1 MAIMDLEKMEHQ
13 EYYKT
18 KRGAPKKAQTKKAFS
33 LRLSDDVI
41 AVIRSKPNQQ
51 KYIEDLVR
59 KNG

>member
-1 MAIMDLEKMEHQ
+1 MK
-13 EYYKT
+13 KPV
-18 KRGAPKKAQTKKAFS
+18 GAPKKAHTKKAFS

-59 KNG
+59 SNG

>member
-1 MAIMDLEKMEHQ
+1 MKEK
-13 EYYKT
+13 KPV
-18 KRGAPKKAQTKKAFS
+18 GAPKKANTKKAFS

-59 KNG
+59 SNG